1 MLCCLPNA
9 PIDPFMP
16 EHYDSLETRD
26 PGEREKSLMAA
37 LPGQIAHAKLNAPG
51 WSCIL
56 ADVDPQGVRDRALL
70 ARLPVTRKSDLP
82 SLQKAAR
89 PFGGLNAIPTARMG
103 RVFVSPGPIYDPG
116 GTGPDWWRTARA
128 LFAAGFRSGDVA
140 LNTFAYHFTP
150 AGAMLESGAIA
161 LGCAVVP
168 SGIAQTEMQVST
180 IAGLRANA
188 YIGTPSFLKL
198 IVEKAD
204 ELGADIR
211 SLAKAAVGAEY
222 LPPALRG
229 AMKDRGIRVLQ
240 SYASADLGMIAYES
254 EAQDGMI
261 LDEGLLLEI
270 VRVGTGEPVEPGE
283 VGEVVVTNFNRD
295 YPLIRF
301 GTGDLSAVLPGASPC
316 GRTNTR
322 IRGWLGRADQ
332 ATKVKGM
339 FVHPAQIA
347 EISKRHAE
355 ILKARLVVDNPGG
368 SDRMTLRC
376 EVRGEPAPGLAEAIA
391 DTVRSVTKLRSEV
404 TLLRSGELPSDG
416 KVIEDAKKY

>member
-1 MLCCLPNA
+1 M
-9 PIDPFMP
+9 
-16 EHYDSLETRD
+16 
-26 PGEREKSLMAA
+26 
-37 LPGQIAHAKLNAPG
+37 
-51 WSCIL
+51 
-56 ADVDPQGVRDRALL
+56 
-70 ARLPVTRKSDLP
+70 
-82 SLQKAAR
+82 
-89 PFGGLNAIPTARMG
+89 
-103 RVFVSPGPIYDPG
+103 
-116 GTGPDWWRTARA
+116 
-128 LFAAGFRSGDVA
+128 
-140 LNTFAYHFTP
+140 
-150 AGAMLESGAIA
+150 
-161 LGCAVVP
+161 
-168 SGIAQTEMQVST
+168 ST
-180 IAGLRANA
+180 IADLRANA

-204 ELGADIR
+204 ELGADITC
-211 SLAKAAVGAEY
+211 LVKAAVGAEF

-229 AMKDRGIRVLQ
+229 AMADRGIRVLQ

-301 GTGDLSAVLPGASPC
+301 GTGDLSAVLPGVSPC

-322 IRGWLGRADQ
+322 MRGWLGRADQ

-347 EISKRHAE
+347 EIAKRHAE

-376 EVRGEPAPGLAEAIA
+376 EVRGEPSPGLAEAIA
-391 DTVRSVTKLRSEV
+391 DTVRSVTKLRGEV
-404 TLLRSGELPSDG
+404 VLARPGQLPDDG
-416 KVIEDAKKY
+416 KVIEDAKTYG

>member
-1 MLCCLPNA
+1 
-9 PIDPFMP
+9 MP
-16 EHYDSLETRD
+16 DHYDRLEIRD
-26 PGEREKSLMAA
+26 PQDRERSLLAA
-37 LPGQIAHAKLNAPG
+37 LPGHIAHAKRKAPG
-51 WSCIL
+51 WARIL
-56 ADVDPQGVRDRALL
+56 AGVDPEAVTDRAAL
-70 ARLPVTRKSDLP
+70 AKLPITRKSDLP
-82 SLQKAAR
+82 ALQKAEH
-89 PFGGLNAIPTARMG
+89 PFGGLNAVPVARMG
-103 RVFVSPGPIYDPG
+103 RIFVSPGPVYDPG
-116 GTGPDWWRTARA
+116 GVGGDWWRTARA
-128 LFAAGFRSGDVA
+128 LFAAGLRSGDVA

-161 LGCAVVP
+161 LGCAVVAA
-168 SGIAQTEMQVST
+168 GTGQTETQVST
-180 IAGLRANA
+180 IADLRANA

-211 SLAKAAVGAEY
+211 SLEKAAVGAEF
-222 LPPALRG
+222 LPPALRT
-229 AMKDRGIRVLQ
+229 AMKDRGIRVQQ

-254 EAQDGMI
+254 EALEGMI

-270 VRVGTGEPVEPGE
+270 VRVGSGDPVQEGE
-283 VGEVVVTNFNRD
+283 VGEVVVTSFNAD

-322 IRGWLGRADQ
+322 IRGWMGRADQ

-347 EISKRHAE
+347 EITKRHAE
-355 ILKARLVVDNPGG
+355 IVKARLVVDNPGG

-376 EVRGEPAPGLAEAIA
+376 EVRGEPAAGLAMAIA
-391 DTVRSVTKLRSEV
+391 DTLRSVTKLRGEV
-404 TLLRSGELPSDG
+404 ALVRPGELPSDG
-416 KVIEDAKKY
+416 KVIEDAKKYG